1 MSQKPYKTLSR
12 QDVYVRSHFTFI
24 IKEYT
29 GSGKWLRLSLSLSLS
44 SVSVTNPLLLL
55 YSLLIHTKTAVFLTT
70 HKREE
75 CFVVAAAD
83 FLL

>member
-1 MSQKPYKTLSR
+1 VES
-12 QDVYVRSHFTFI
+12 
-24 IKEYT
+24 
-29 GSGKWLRLSLSLSLS
+29 GSGSLSLSLSLS
-44 SVSVTNPLLLL
+44 LVSVTNPLLLL